1 MGCTRPGGVG
11 GNLGWGNGE
20 RARCGASK
28 SIEWSALQMGD
39 KECTRGACPLAF
51 STAGIHG
58 VDAGMSACP
67 VVSASPGMG
76 AAEAGVSP
84 GECSGKDT
92 SSPSRK
98 VESALTSSGISE
110 GELPSGGMV
119 CVTLGVG
126 IYAGAGSDG
135 EPTMLETIL
144 WRPML
149 TDYPMYKG
157 VL

>member
-20 RARCGASK
+20 RARHGASK

-39 KECTRGACPLAF
+39 KECARGACPLAF

-98 VESALTSSGISE
+98 AESALTSSGVGE
-110 GELPSGGMV
+110 GESPSGGMV
-119 CVTLGVG
+119 CVTWSRYIHRCGVR
-126 IYAGAGSDG
+126 
-135 EPTMLETIL
+135 
-144 WRPML
+144 WRTHHVRNHLMASHAYRL
-149 TDYPMYKG
+149 SN
-157 VL
+157 V